1 MTKVLKRQEI
11 LSAKFFKVFED
22 EIELPTGS
30 KRVHRNAIRDEAVS
44 VFPLDDDYNLY
55 LIDQYRYL
63 HEKRLIE
70 AVAGMVED
78 NLSPLET
85 AKKELKEEAGIIAE
99 KWDEL
104 GSVIAAGSII
114 TWEQPMF
121 LARNLTM
128 TIQELEESED
138 IKKVKMSL
146 DEAVEMVMNGRIK
159 TAASTIGIMLL
170 DKMRQQGKI

>member
-30 KRVHRNAIRDEAVS
+30 THVHRNAVRDEAVS

-78 NLSPLET
+78 NLSPPET
-85 AKKELKEEAGIIAE
+85 AKKELKEEAGIVA
-99 KWDEL
+99 KN
-104 GSVIAAGSII
+104 G
-114 TWEQPMF
+114 M
-121 LARNLTM
+121 R
-128 TIQELEESED
+128 SE
-138 IKKVKMSL
+138 V
-146 DEAVEMVMNGRIK
+146 
-159 TAASTIGIMLL
+159 
-170 DKMRQQGKI
+170 